1 MTVTPILSEHRI
13 RLTDLFSFAWQRDE
27 EKIHSRRLK
36 EIKMAN
42 RKGVFIG
49 AYVPNHLKESLRRR
63 AAAEHRTLSQEITR
77 ILEEAVHG
85 KGLPPGSV
93 DRRNKE
99 STPRRR
105 NTDPMP
111 RRRANDVPF
120 VSPRNR
126 GGDQNG

>member
-1 MTVTPILSEHRI
+1 
-13 RLTDLFSFAWQRDE
+13 
-27 EKIHSRRLK
+27 
-36 EIKMAN
+36 MAN

-93 DRRNKE
+93 DRRNRE
-99 STPRRR
+99 SIPRRRATDPVPRRR
-105 NTDPMP
+105 NV
-111 RRRANDVPF
+111 DVTYAPTG
-120 VSPRNR
+120 SKP
-126 GGDQNG
+126 GDENT